1 MTYII
6 TSRTNDS
13 ILMAS
18 DSRLNYFNDKII
30 DGKRCQE
37 IVAIAD
43 CIEKTFFI
51 ESAAIGIQFLGIGY
65 FPDNGENYPLAHFK
79 AKLEKLDYD
88 KDFNK
93 DSRRIF
99 NFLSEMSI
107 VNNTGQYVKGI
118 MTGFKNEISF
128 VATFNTFNNEY
139 NIQQLFQGNFI
150 DSENN
155 KNQLPVNEQEA
166 IIEIKNR
173 ITEKE
178 KEKWWT
184 IGGPIDILK
193 ITNNSFEFIE
203 KNKSTFNGNQNE
215 LIDNFKNNISHI
227 NGKVLETPKIEKYNL

>member
-1 MTYII
+1 
-6 TSRTNDS
+6 
-13 ILMAS
+13 
-18 DSRLNYFNDKII
+18 
-30 DGKRCQE
+30 
-37 IVAIAD
+37 
-43 CIEKTFFI
+43 
-51 ESAAIGIQFLGIGY
+51 
-65 FPDNGENYPLAHFK
+65 
-79 AKLEKLDYD
+79 
-88 KDFNK
+88 
-93 DSRRIF
+93 
-99 NFLSEMSI
+99 
-107 VNNTGQYVKGI
+107 